1 MSPPP
6 APPPRDDGAAGFTL
20 VELLVATA
28 VLGLVALLL
37 VNGMRFVRK
46 AIASADTR
54 REAVE
59 ATVTGLGLAQ
69 SSISRALPVL
79 RKVENRDELL
89 FEGSEDRL
97 RFVTTEPDY
106 LPGWPLV
113 AYEYGLSF
121 RDGRYLLDVRRAAV
135 DPGQPAFAGLDDAGA
150 RTLLAFPG
158 PVRFTYYGRPKP
170 RDAGAVGWRL
180 EWREAE
186 LLPQAVRLGPADD
199 APGWPDFVVP
209 LMVNTPAACMNS
221 SAREVKGC
229 G

>member
-1 MSPPP
+1 MSAP
-6 APPPRDDGAAGFTL
+6 ADPPRGDGSAGFTL
-20 VELLVATA
+20 VELLVASA
-28 VLGLVALLL
+28 MLGLVAMLI

-54 REAVE
+54 RESVE

-69 SSISRALPVL
+69 ASISRALPVL

-89 FEGSEDRL
+89 FEGSEERL

-113 AYEYGLSF
+113 AYEYAVAF
-121 RDGRYLLDVRRAAV
+121 RGGRYLLDVRRAAV
-135 DPGQPAFAGLDDAGA
+135 NPGEPAFAGLADAGA

-158 PVRFTYYGRPKP
+158 PVRFAYYGRPKP

-186 LLPQAVRLGPADD
+186 LLPEAVRLGPPDD
-199 APGWPDFVVP
+199 EPGWPDFVVP
-209 LMVNTPAACMNS
+209 LMVNTPAACLNPT
-221 SAREVKGC
+221 AREVKGC